1 MAENT
6 SSSLKLLTIQTRL
19 NAPKNQRSEFGGY
32 YYRSAEDILQAVKPL
47 LSETKTVVT
56 LSDTVMANG
65 DHIFVFSTAAL
76 SDAETGEE
84 VEKATGCAAIDF
96 DKKSKMDKS
105 QLTGAASSYARKY
118 ALNGLFAI
126 DDNKDADSMP
136 ATIDTLASI
145 LGERKVDI
153 VDFSRTVFRKMPN
166 ELTKDN
172 IVFTLE
178 NLEKGLTVYRQ
189 IKEQNK
195 K

>member
-1 MAENT
+1 MEKNT
-6 SSSLKLLTIQTRL
+6 SSSLKLLTIQSRL

-47 LSETKTVVT
+47 LAETKTVVT

-136 ATIDTLASI
+136 ATIDTLATI

-153 VDFSRTVFRKMPN
+153 VDFCQRLFKVMPDKLPK
-166 ELTKDN
+166 EKL
-172 IVFTLE
+172 IYTLQ
-178 NLEKGLTVYRQ
+178 NLESGLVAY
-189 IKEQNK
+189 EQLRGK
-195 K
+195 